1 MFIGCGFVQDHTQAL
16 NWNRKKLLQINHLL
30 KETSI
35 IKLNIIKLLLLKY
48 LPELGLKAIE
58 RKVSGWAQEEIRVL

>member
-1 MFIGCGFVQDHTQAL
+1 MCWQCKCFARVRIVISFEA
-16 NWNRKKLLQINHLL
+16 NNINKLLN
-30 KETSI
+30 

-58 RKVSGWAQEEIRVL
+58 WKVSGWAQEEIRVL